1 MRIIKKI
8 LLVESQR
15 ELLLFLLIVDID
27 FSNNVF
33 VFFEDF
39 DEKII
44 EQLKKQSIILP
55 KYIPI
60 KSKIKNLIKK
70 RRYLYK
76 IRSLKRKLKLTGKI
90 YGYNHGLMGEIFN
103 KEEIVLLED
112 GTYNMKKPNKREYI
126 KYLLKKILFNNRIPF
141 LVNEENV
148 KEIYLTDIF
157 NYNLEDINSRIK
169 FNIINVQEKWILKTQ
184 DEKLKI
190 NRIFGIEKNIETL
203 LCMDTILFTQPLS
216 EDGYIEEEEKIQIYK
231 KILKKYNNE
240 KLIIKVHPREKTNYS
255 NYFSDCIVL
264 KEKCPI
270 ELLVLNG
277 LNIKKAITLFSTAVF
292 SFEKKV
298 RIDFYGTEVHPKLLT
313 KFGSMDYIMK
323 RNKFLEENSYG
334 KTNFNR

>member
-27 FSNNVF
+27 FINNVF

-44 EQLKKQSIILP
+44 ERLKKQSIILP

-70 RRYLYK
+70 RGYLHK

-103 KEEIVLLED
+103 KEEIILLED
-112 GTYNMKKPNKREYI
+112 GTYNMKKTNKREYI

-157 NYNLEDINSRIK
+157 NYNLEDINSKIK
-169 FNIINVQEKWILKTQ
+169 INIINFQEKWDLKTHE
-184 DEKLKI
+184 EKLLI
-190 NRIFGIEKNIETL
+190 NRIFNFQEDIDL
-203 LCMDTILFTQPLS
+203 LSKIDTIIFTQPLS
-216 EDGYIEEEEKIQIYK
+216 EDGYINEEEKIQIYRE
-231 KILKKYNNE
+231 IIKKYNNN
-240 KLIIKVHPREKTNYS
+240 KLAIKIHPREKTNYLK
-255 NYFSDCIVL
+255 YFSECIIL

-277 LNIKKAITLFSTAVF
+277 LKIKKAVTLFSTAVF

-298 RIDFYGTEVHPKLLT
+298 KIDFYGTEVHPKLLK